1 MTANVARTPRNPRM
15 SHANQGGDKVE
26 SDRLLPLFLRWCGNR
41 TNAAALK
48 AAGIDYAHGSAWLR
62 GTGVL
67 AQRYQAILRAE
78 LDKAGIAVS
87 PCN

>member
-1 MTANVARTPRNPRM
+1 MTANIARTPRNPRM

-26 SDRLLPLFLRWCGNR
+26 SSRLLPLFLRWCGNR

-48 AAGIDYAHGSAWLR
+48 AAGIDYCHGAAWLR
-62 GTGVL
+62 GGTL
-67 AQRYQAILRAE
+67 ADRHQKTVRML

-87 PCN
+87 PCG

>member
-1 MTANVARTPRNPRM
+1 MTANTARTPRNPRM

-26 SDRLLPLFLRWCGNR
+26 SSRLLPLFLRWCGNR
-41 TNAAALK
+41 TNAAALR

-67 AQRYQAILRAE
+67 AQRHQIRLRE
-78 LDKAGIAVS
+78 MFDREGIAVP